1 MIKFCSF
8 AIQQML
14 HRWLI
19 CDSIHLLR
27 LLTNPA
33 STEAGTHSSYL
44 DEGPHGEKVGQHGGE
59 PLSQAALSNE
69 AELQLRQTNGIVS
82 LLPGPAGDVE
92 QVSLQ
97 REDTHTHVH
106 SCKHSEAEPGR
117 AAGTSKTPTLLWY
130 CSI

>member
-14 HRWLI
+14 QMCLI
-19 CDSIHLLR
+19 CDSIHLL
-27 LLTNPA
+27 

-59 PLSQAALSNE
+59 PLSQAALGNE
-69 AELQLRQTNGIVS
+69 AELQLRQTNGVVS

-92 QVSLQ
+92 
-97 REDTHTHVH
+97 
-106 SCKHSEAEPGR
+106 
-117 AAGTSKTPTLLWY
+117 
-130 CSI
+130 